1 MIKSMTAYAEGSNTE
16 NMISAEVVI
25 RSYNSR
31 YLDIALHAPE
41 TCIQFEDK
49 IKKLVKEKIT
59 RGRVE
64 IRLSL
69 KDKSEDAI
77 EFELD
82 EKRALAYFKTISKL
96 KTSLSLESAI
106 SLDHFLNIRDIIKPG
121 NKQTDPLL
129 LWSAVQGAIDE
140 AIESLNTMRAQEGK
154 NLAEDLNNRL
164 LFIENK
170 LDIIQM
176 QADIIPEIY
185 RQKLTK
191 RIAALTSDIKSLDP
205 IRLAQEAAILA
216 DKSDI
221 SEEIVRSRSHIK
233 QFKKILKKENES
245 GGKKLNFLIQEFN
258 REFNTMG
265 AKAGKVE
272 LSHIIVDIKSE
283 LEKIREQ
290 IQNIE

>member
-1 MIKSMTAYAEGSNTE
+1 MIKSMTGYAEAYSTFS
-16 NMISAEVVI
+16 MITAEVVI

-31 YLDIALHAPE
+31 YLDIALHLPE
-41 TCIQFEDK
+41 VCIKFEDK
-49 IKKLVKEKIT
+49 IKKLVKEQIV
-59 RGRVE
+59 RGRIE
-64 IRLSL
+64 IRISV
-69 KDKSEDAI
+69 KDEADDAI

-82 EKRALAYFKTISKL
+82 EKKALAYFKTLSRL
-96 KTSLSLESAI
+96 KKNLSLESEI
-106 SLDHFLNIRDIIKPG
+106 SLDHFLNVRDIIKPCS
-121 NKQTDPLL
+121 KQTDPLL
-129 LWSAVQGAIDE
+129 LWSALQGAMDE
-140 AIESLNTMRAQEGK
+140 ALKSLNTMRLQEGK
-154 NLAEDLNNRL
+154 NLAEDLNSRL
-164 LFIENK
+164 FFIEDK
-170 LDIIQM
+170 LDIIQK

-191 RIAALTSDIKSLDP
+191 RIASLTSDIESLDP
-205 IRLAQEAAILA
+205 VRLAQEAAILA

-221 SEEIVRSRSHIK
+221 SEEIVRSRSHIQ
-233 QFKKILKKENES
+233 QFKEILKKENES
-245 GGKKLNFLIQEFN
+245 EGRKLNFLIQEFN

>member
-1 MIKSMTAYAEGSNTE
+1 MIKSMTGYAEASGTSG
-16 NMISAEVVI
+16 MITAEVVI

-31 YLDIALHAPE
+31 YLDIALHLPE
-41 TCIQFEDK
+41 VCIKFEDK
-49 IKKLVKEKIT
+49 IKKLVKEQIV
-59 RGRVE
+59 RGRIE
-64 IRLSL
+64 IRISV
-69 KDKSEDAI
+69 KDEADDAI

-82 EKRALAYFKTISKL
+82 EKKALAYFKTLSRL
-96 KTSLSLESAI
+96 KKNLSLESEI
-106 SLDHFLNIRDIIKPG
+106 SLDHFLNVRDIIKPCS
-121 NKQTDPLL
+121 KQTDPLL
-129 LWSAVQGAIDE
+129 LWSALQGAMDE
-140 AIESLNTMRAQEGK
+140 ALKSLNTMRLQEGK
-154 NLAEDLNNRL
+154 NLAEDLNSRL
-164 LFIENK
+164 FFIEDK
-170 LDIIQM
+170 LDIIQK

-191 RIAALTSDIKSLDP
+191 RIASLTSDIESLDP
-205 IRLAQEAAILA
+205 VRLAQEAAILA

-221 SEEIVRSRSHIK
+221 SEEIVRSRSHIQ
-233 QFKKILKKENES
+233 QFKEILKKENES
-245 GGKKLNFLIQEFN
+245 EGRKLNFLIQEFN

>member
-31 YLDIALHAPE
+31 YLDIALHSPE

-69 KDKSEDAI
+69 KDESEDAI
-77 EFELD
+77 EFEPDL
-82 EKRALAYFKTISKL
+82 KRALAYL
-96 KTSLSLESAI
+96 KALETLKNTLSLESEI
-106 SLDHFLNIRDIIKPG
+106 NLDHFLNIRDIIKPV
-121 NKQTDPLL
+121 NKQTDPVL
-129 LWSAVQGAIDE
+129 LWSAVQGAMDE
-140 AIESLNTMRAQEGK
+140 AIESLNTMREQEGQ
-154 NLAEDLNNRL
+154 NLAEDLNSRL
-164 LFIENK
+164 IFIENK
-170 LDIIQM
+170 LDIIQK

-191 RIAALTSDIKSLDP
+191 RIAALTSDIESLDP
-205 IRLAQEAAILA
+205 VRLSQEAAILA

-233 QFKKILKKENES
+233 QFKEILKTENES
-245 GGKKLNFLIQEFN
+245 GGRKLNFLIQEFN

-272 LSHIIVDIKSE
+272 LSHIIVDVKSE